1 MRAGSPTQV
10 KRIIY
15 CSIEVCGI
23 WLLNAHMPQTLRV
36 CDIAVYALNF
46 AALRYMRSRKN
57 ICAGMSIVR
66 CRVRAR
72 WRSSYL
78 ISGSLAAL
86 ILVLTYTRAVHF
98 ACVCCTAWEA
108 SDGVRRVC

>member
-36 CDIAVYALNF
+36 CD
-46 AALRYMRSRKN
+46 
-57 ICAGMSIVR
+57 
-66 CRVRAR
+66 
-72 WRSSYL
+72 
-78 ISGSLAAL
+78 
-86 ILVLTYTRAVHF
+86 
-98 ACVCCTAWEA
+98 
-108 SDGVRRVC
+108 RRVCPELRRAEIYAIAQKYMRWHVDRSLPRARPVAFVISHEWLSGCFDPGVGI